1 MTGSNIPT
9 AEEVGP
15 NPVLNINRD
24 LINKSGAR
32 STEELLRDL
41 PVANANGIPVA
52 NNATGFTPG
61 AASIALRG
69 FTPEATLLL
78 IDGRRVAPYP
88 LGQGGTTSFFDLN
101 SIPRA
106 AIESIEILKDGAST
120 TYGADAIAGVVNI
133 KFRHDYRGAE
143 ATVEYGNTV
152 DGTDSGESSAS
163 LLFGIGDDKTQ
174 VSGVLDYYRRN
185 SIFNKD
191 RGFSVKGA
199 FVSSNS
205 TPENLQIT
213 RDAAVAAVNAD
224 ATATAAQRA
233 AALAQIA
240 GIGGGTSPAFFARVP
255 FGTSAQVGAAS
266 FIYTAGRSSR
276 FNFDLVSGAY
286 PERENYG
293 GFVNADHKICGDQ
306 LVLYADMFYQNS
318 KSHQELAPGAT
329 GNFRNTGG
337 TPIIIPPNTP
347 DTVANPVFGPIP
359 VEAAPGAFNPF
370 NPFHQFISGTSRARL
385 LEFGNRLFDFETDA
399 WMTTLGLKGDKLF
412 DGNWGYDIGFRA
424 SQIKNT
430 STGTLVSNTQFNRVL
445 NAADPIFQ
453 PGGQLFGSTP
463 FNPFT
468 DALRGSFPSNN
479 ATVNFATVHP
489 NDIDISKLE
498 TLDATI
504 YSTQLFKLPA
514 GGVGFAAG
522 GQFRRENLEQT
533 PDNLEIQGDIV
544 GSSRTAIT
552 HAGRKDF
559 AFYAEATFPLVSP
572 EMGIPVVHSLEF
584 SASGRYEEFRNNDTN
599 VAVPKVGLRWQP
611 LEDLTVR
618 GTWGEGFREP
628 SLFELFSSPTASLT
642 PINDPVTGTS
652 DPETP
657 FEFSGNPTLQPEDSR
672 SLSTGIVYTPKYVP
686 GLTLSVDVW
695 GIDRTGVVT
704 TPTGQQV
711 VNREGANPPGSSWS
725 VTR

>member
-1 MTGSNIPT
+1 MATANLTKLMEKLMTRNVLRKFGFMRSALVVGVGIPFMVAANAFAQVAPEAAPTATPAAQAEAERVIVTGSNIPT

-24 LINKSGAR
+24 LINKSGER
-32 STEELLRDL
+32 TTEELIRNL
-41 PVANANGIPVA
+41 PVANANGVPVS

-174 VSGVLDYYRRN
+174 VSGVIDYYRRN

-199 FVSSNS
+199 FVSTNS
-205 TPENLQIT
+205 TPENLSLN
-213 RDAAVAAVNAD
+213 RDAVLLALGLPADVVGTPATTPGFFTLDHVDPTTGANVFVLNAAGL
-224 ATATAAQRA
+224 TAAGGEA
-233 AALAQIA
+233 TIP
-240 GIGGGTSPAFFARVP
+240 GVSTTVTVPGTGGGQDIRRGFFGRVP
-255 FGTSAQVGAAS
+255 QGTSALVPAANFLFS
-266 FIYTAGRSSR
+266 TGRRSL

-293 GFVNADHKICGDQ
+293 GYFNADHKICGDQ
-306 LVLYADMFYQNS
+306 LVLYADMFYQKS

-329 GNFRNTGG
+329 GNFVNTGG
-337 TPIIIPPNTP
+337 TSIIIPPNNN
-347 DTVANPVFGPIP
+347 VAPVIGAIP
-359 VEAAPGAFNPF
+359 VGAAVGAFNPF
-370 NPFHQFISGTSRARL
+370 NPFQQFISGTSRARL
-385 LEFGNRLFDFETDA
+385 LEFGNRIFDFETDA
-399 WMTTLGLKGDKLF
+399 WMTTIGLKGDKLF
-412 DGNWGYDIGFRA
+412 DGNWGYDVGFRA
-424 SQIKNT
+424 SEIKNN
-430 STGTLVSNTQFNRVL
+430 STGQLVSNTLFNRVL
-445 NAADPIFQ
+445 NANDPIFQ
-453 PGGQLFGSTP
+453 PGGQLFGAQP

-498 TLDATI
+498 TMDATI

-544 GSSRTAIT
+544 GSSRTANT
-552 HAGRKDF
+552 HARTRRLRRLSRKL
-559 AFYAEATFPLVSP
+559 TFPLVSP
-572 EMGIPVVHSLEF
+572 EMVF
-584 SASGRYEEFRNNDTN
+584 
-599 VAVPKVGLRWQP
+599 
-611 LEDLTVR
+611 
-618 GTWGEGFREP
+618 P
-628 SLFELFSSPTASLT
+628 SCT
-642 PINDPVTGTS
+642 P
-652 DPETP
+652 
-657 FEFSGNPTLQPEDSR
+657 
-672 SLSTGIVYTPKYVP
+672 
-686 GLTLSVDVW
+686 
-695 GIDRTGVVT
+695 
-704 TPTGQQV
+704 
-711 VNREGANPPGSSWS
+711 
-725 VTR
+725 